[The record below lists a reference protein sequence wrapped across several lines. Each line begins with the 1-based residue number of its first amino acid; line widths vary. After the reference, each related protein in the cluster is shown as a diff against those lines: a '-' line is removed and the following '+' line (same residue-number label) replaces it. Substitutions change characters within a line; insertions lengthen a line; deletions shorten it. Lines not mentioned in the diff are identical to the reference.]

1 MKAEPHTSSAFAT
14 GQPGAAELAI
24 DPALVEQILV
34 RFLRTEI
41 HRSDFRRAVVGLSG
55 GIDSSVV
62 VTLAAR
68 ALGPENVL
76 AVTMP
81 YKTSSD
87 ETRRDS
93 QAMIAALGVETLDVP
108 ITDQIDAY
116 FARFAGAARMRLA
129 NKCARERMTILYD
142 QSAAFTG
149 LVLGTSNKSELL
161 LGYGTQFGDMA
172 SALNP
177 IGDLYKTQLRH
188 LAAHLQVPEAILKKS
203 PSGDL
208 WIGQTDEDELGFSY
222 AEVDRLLVLL
232 VDRRWQADQLVRAG
246 FAADFVER
254 VSRLVRRNH
263 YKRRLPI
270 IAKLSERTVD
280 RDFRYARDW
289 GT

>member
-1 MKAEPHTSSAFAT
+1 MNSPPNALAHAEKLLSAHA
-14 GQPGAAELAI
+14 P
-24 DPALVEQILV
+24 LVVDILV
-34 RFLRTEI
+34 RFIRAEIYRTG
-41 HRSDFRRAVVGLSG
+41 FRRGVFGLSG
-55 GIDSSVV
+55 GIDSTVV
-62 VTLAAR
+62 AYLAAQ

-93 QAMIAALGVETLDVP
+93 QTVIDRLGLKTLDVP

-116 FARFAGAARMRLA
+116 FARQPNAPPLRLA
-129 NKCARERMTILYD
+129 NKCARERMTVLYD
-142 QSAAFTG
+142 QSAAFEG

-172 SALNP
+172 SAINP

-188 LAAHLQVPEAILKKS
+188 LAEHLDVPQEILAKA
-203 PSGDL
+203 PTGDL
-208 WIGQTDEDELGFSY
+208 WIGQTDESELGFSY
-222 AEVDRLLVLL
+222 FDVDRLLVLM
-232 VDRRWQADQLVRAG
+232 VDARWQPAQLVRAG
-246 FAADFVER
+246 FYPDFVER
-254 VSRLVRRNH
+254 VVKLVRRNH

-270 IAKLSERTVD
+270 IAKLSHRTVD